1 MQMITL
7 QWNVDDQTQSQTLK
21 AEGDILIGRK
31 TECAVCIPH
40 QTVSRQHAALL
51 PQANG
56 ILLRN
61 LSETNP
67 ISLTGGR
74 ILTAGQEIPLSD
86 GDVFVLGRVN
96 VRFSVKEV
104 KTQFSFKVR
113 CTGCGKVVE
122 TSMTDCPWCGTSLA
136 FGETFIGT

>member
-7 QWNVDDQTQSQTLK
+7 QWNVDNQTQSQTFQ
-21 AEGDILIGRK
+21 AEGEVIIGRK
-31 TECAVCIPH
+31 VECTVCIPH
-40 QTVSRQHAALL
+40 QTVSRQHAAIV
-51 PQANG
+51 PKETDF
-56 ILLRN
+56 LLRN

-67 ISLTGGR
+67 ITLTGGR
-74 ILTAGQEIPLSD
+74 ILTAGQEMPLTD

-96 VRFSVKEV
+96 VRFSVEEIKA
-104 KTQFSFKVR
+104 KFSFKVR

-122 TSMTDCPWCGTSLA
+122 TTMTDCPWCGTSLA